1 MGYIEFLY
9 DTTPNTILF
18 GGKGSNLIKLHNFG
32 ITIPPGFILT
42 TELYRKF
49 LKKSFLKEKL
59 NKILPEV
66 YEPRE
71 VLTLST
77 KVKSLFLKSEIP
89 NKIYDEIKTAFDKTR
104 KIYGKDISFAVRSS
118 ASIEDSKDFSFA
130 GQAESYLYS
139 RTLDE
144 IISSLKNCWASLY
157 SPQALLYL
165 FQISKKGKK
174 IPIQELEMAVIIQK
188 MINSQVSGVLFT
200 ANVIN
205 NNQNQIMI
213 NSTWG
218 LGETI
223 TNNKVIPDLIILNKS
238 NGTVEK
244 LVVGEKKLKSIPN
257 PKGSSTIL
265 VETEQNL
272 RQSCS
277 LSHNQLQQLYTLGLK
292 IENKFNYPQDIEWAI
307 EKDKIFILQTRPI
320 TTL

>member
-1 MGYIEFLY
+1 MVYTEFLY
-9 DTTPNTILF
+9 DANPNPILF

-49 LKKSFLKEKL
+49 LEKSFLKEQL
-59 NKILPEV
+59 NKILPED
-66 YEPRE
+66 YKPQEAIN
-71 VLTLST
+71 LSI
-77 KVKSLFLKSEIP
+77 KVKNLFLQSEMP
-89 NKIYDEIKTAFDKTR
+89 NKIYNEIETAFNKAR
-104 KIYGKDISFAVRSS
+104 KIYGKNITFAVRSS

-165 FQISKKGKK
+165 FQIRKKGKN
-174 IPIQELEMAVIIQK
+174 IPIHGIEMAVIIQK
-188 MINSQVSGVLFT
+188 MIDSQVSGVLFT
-200 ANVIN
+200 VNVIN
-205 NNQNQIMI
+205 NNQNQMMI

-223 TNNKVIPDLIILNKS
+223 TDNKVIPDLIIINKDDG
-238 NGTVEK
+238 NIEK
-244 LVVGEKKLKSIPN
+244 LVMGEKELKSIAN
-257 PKGSSTIL
+257 PKGSSTVL

-272 RQSCS
+272 RSISS
-277 LSHNQLQQLYTLGLK
+277 LNQNQIQQLYDLGLK
-292 IENKFNYPQDIEWAI
+292 IEKKFDYPQDIEWAI
-307 EKDKIFILQTRPI
+307 ENNEIYILQTRPI